1 MSGDR
6 TVPQCQH
13 DIVTMTITMTMKKHD
28 DDGDD
33 DDDDDDN
40 YDDYIYIYKLY
51 IYGKTV
57 CPKNVASQM
66 HFVTIL
72 PIQTDIHL

>member
-1 MSGDR
+1 MIIYYDDYY
-6 TVPQCQH
+6 C
-13 DIVTMTITMTMKKHD
+13 D
-28 DDGDD
+28 DDGD

-40 YDDYIYIYKLY
+40 YDDYIYIYIIYILYILY

-72 PIQTDIHL
+72 PIQTDIHS

>member
-1 MSGDR
+1 MIIYYDDDYY
-6 TVPQCQH
+6 C
-13 DIVTMTITMTMKKHD
+13 D
-28 DDGDD
+28 DDGD

-40 YDDYIYIYKLY
+40 YDDYIYTLYILY

-72 PIQTDIHL
+72 PIQTDIHS